1 MKKCISCGKE
11 GDFRLFCPECYLAEH
26 PVLKGIK
33 KAEIRYCPSCS
44 KVFIKNKWKPVKDLD
59 EAIYLTLAEKLTLDS
74 DYRLNKLE
82 VVPNLGEDG
91 LKPHPRIQPE
101 ATLILSAH
109 SEENSCEVRDE
120 YIVPLTL
127 DTTAC
132 GKCGLGGTQYFEATL
147 QVRNITPEI
156 AQKIKEIVARE
167 KDAGIHINDTVDVK
181 DGAIDFYL
189 TDVHY
194 IKSLGKLLQKKF
206 GGELS
211 MSPRLQTKDNLTSKE
226 LFRLS
231 VLLKL
236 PSVRPADYIEHE
248 GRVIKIKK
256 AEDIIIGRDIINNT
270 NVKIDPKKLTPRPL
284 EIYSLTVTKIR
295 PQIEA
300 INPLT
305 YQSAKI
311 ENARKQKMGQKIRVV
326 VVGEK
331 LFLVN

>member
-1 MKKCISCGKE
+1 MKRCISCGKE
-11 GDFRLFCPECYLAEH
+11 GDFRLFCPKCYLAEH

-33 KAEIRYCPSCS
+33 KAEIRYCPTCS
-44 KVFIKNKWKPVKDLD
+44 KLFLKNKWKVVKNLE
-59 EAIYLTLAEKLTLDS
+59 EAISLTLAEKLSLDHDYTLKQLRVKS
-74 DYRLNKLE
+74 NLEETAPKPGPRL
-82 VVPNLGEDG
+82 
-91 LKPHPRIQPE
+91 QPE
-101 ATLILSAH
+101 ATLTLNAH
-109 SEENSCEVRDE
+109 SEENCCDVEDE
-120 YIVPLTL
+120 YVVPITL
-127 DTTAC
+127 DTSSC

-156 AQKIKEIVARE
+156 AQKIKEIVGRE

-181 DGAIDFYL
+181 DGAMDFYL

-231 VLLKL
+231 VLLRL
-236 PSVRPADYIEHE
+236 PSVRPADYVEHE

-256 AEDIIIGRDIINNT
+256 AEETIIGRDIINNT
-270 NVKIDPKKLTPRPL
+270 NIKIDARKESPTPL
-284 EIYSLTVTKIR
+284 EIYPVTVTKVR

-300 INPLT
+300 INPVT
-305 YQSAKI
+305 YQNAKI
-311 ENARKQKMGQKIRVV
+311 ENARKQKLGQKIRVV